1 MTVSR
6 ARINIARL
14 MPPELPQ
21 FIHPLRLA
29 GHGERLSG
37 SFKINELKRLQAAVL
52 ETDGALTFNLEFG
65 RDAAG
70 IACIIG
76 SLSGQVAMTCQRC
89 MQPLTVAIDAGV
101 ALGIVQGKAEAG
113 ELPEEYEP
121 LLVDQQPLK
130 LAELVEDEAL
140 LALPFAPLHA
150 VEQCSQVPA
159 ATSSS
164 EDAPPDEEQ
173 DTHRPFA
180 DKLAGLK
187 PTRGNGE

>member
-1 MTVSR
+1 
-6 ARINIARL
+6 

-29 GHGERLSG
+29 GHGETLSG

-52 ETDGALTFNLEFG
+52 ETDGALAFNLKFG

-70 IACIIG
+70 TACIIG
-76 SLSGQVAMTCQRC
+76 SLSGQVVMTCQRC
-89 MQPLTVAIDAGV
+89 MQPLTVIIDADV
-101 ALGIVQGKAEAG
+101 ALGIVQGEAEAG

-121 LLVDQQPLK
+121 LLVEQQPLK
-130 LAELVEDEAL
+130 LSELVEDEAL

-150 VEQCSQVPA
+150 AESCAEAV
-159 ATSSS
+159 TSDSA
-164 EDAPPDEEQ
+164 DAPSEQQQ

-180 DKLAGLK
+180 DKLADLK
-187 PTRGNGE
+187 PSRDNER